1 MEIVFL
7 LTGLAVGAVVGHFV
21 SARKAAALDAQVKMQ
36 QAHAQDMLKAEQE
49 KTAVLSEREKQEKEM
64 LRKQLDAALQKL
76 TEARQ
81 AEASLQTD
89 KGTTERS
96 LTRIELMLLIQHDP
110 ANTFEIE
117 KVARHYFVDLGGNW
131 YMAALYSDWAATYG
145 GDTSF
150 VKE

>member
-1 MEIVFL
+1 MKKVKAWWNNLPASTQKIAQLITAITVI
-7 LTGLAVGAVVGHFV
+7 GGACA
-21 SARKAAALDAQVKMQ
+21 SAIGWI
-36 QAHAQDMLKAEQE
+36 E
-49 KTAVLSEREKQEKEM
+49 SS
-64 LRKQLDAALQKL
+64 L
-76 TEARQ
+76 TETTNQRIDKI
-81 AEASLQTD
+81 EASLQAD

-110 ANTFEIE
+110 SNTFEIE